1 MFEVNNKLVT
11 WYVGRVSWKNKK
23 LMKIELVKN
32 MESKKVEF
40 EKNNGWN
47 EMLERLYWWDIWIDY
62 ICLKLGKIQDETQVM
77 IDGNF
82 KKA

>member
-1 MFEVNNKLVT
+1 
-11 WYVGRVSWKNKK
+11 
-23 LMKIELVKN
+23 
-32 MESKKVEF
+32 MESKKVKWWILFGSTKMENIRKLSLK
-40 EKNNGWN
+40 KNNGWN
-47 EMLERLYWWDIWIDY
+47 EMLERLYWWDIWVYY